1 MGFEFLFKEVILSLE
16 VAVDSL
22 IRWLLNW
29 SNRETDLVTYRKKK
43 KCKTFNAYY
52 PFGLLDLVTSML

>member
-1 MGFEFLFKEVILSLE
+1 MGFEFLFKEVI
-16 VAVDSL
+16 
-22 IRWLLNW
+22 W

-43 KCKTFNAYY
+43 KCKTFNVYY